1 MRIFCQYNPQ
11 LDCFLKGLVEYVLD
25 SYGNQLLLDDLEEI
39 ELIKDLPGSSD
50 GRVIE
55 GGKKIVLSS
64 RLFSLLPTYE
74 VSELLENINYRLI
87 VNTLYHEMGHVS
99 DMKTMPHIYAVA
111 QNLEKEDQML
121 PAFFW
126 AEYWAEKR
134 SCSSNIIDYTEYC
147 EDFANRE
154 WKSYKFDFCTG
165 AEENFFYLCKTL
177 SYYMGRTTDL
187 VIRQKFCAKMKNAL
201 LKSFIDSLGSELFM
215 LEEQLPFDDAEK
227 LSNLSLIMNEYRLKF
242 HQTFSP

>member
-99 DMKTMPHIYAVA
+99 DMKTIPKKY
-111 QNLEKEDQML
+111 
-121 PAFFW
+121 
-126 AEYWAEKR
+126 
-134 SCSSNIIDYTEYC
+134 
-147 EDFANRE
+147 
-154 WKSYKFDFCTG
+154 
-165 AEENFFYLCKTL
+165 
-177 SYYMGRTTDL
+177 
-187 VIRQKFCAKMKNAL
+187 
-201 LKSFIDSLGSELFM
+201 
-215 LEEQLPFDDAEK
+215 
-227 LSNLSLIMNEYRLKF
+227 
-242 HQTFSP
+242 